1 MPRISEDQA
10 GQNLRAFLDMIA
22 VSELGQ
28 RMLNDPKS
36 DDGYKIIVGSV
47 PGSMYVFNDYADH
60 PRKRVFIKSIKTYS
74 TAAGR
79 YQLLSRYFD
88 AYKKQLQLPDFS
100 PVSQDLIAIQQ
111 IREQKALSLINDGKF
126 AEAVKRVSN
135 IWASLPESPY
145 GQHTNDMDALR
156 IAYINAGGQLA

>member
-22 VSELGQ
+22 VSELGE

-47 PGSMYVFNDYADH
+47 PGALYLFNDYSDH
-60 PRKRVFIKSIKTYS
+60 PRKRVFIKAIKTYS

-88 AYKKQLQLPDFS
+88 AYKASLHLPDFS
-100 PVSQDLIAIQQ
+100 PLSQDLIAIQQ
-111 IREQKALSLINDGKF
+111 IREQKALSFINDGNL
-126 AEAVKRVSN
+126 AEAIKRVSN
-135 IWASLPESPY
+135 IWASLPGNNY
-145 GQHTNDMDALR
+145 GQHQNKIDHLR
-156 IAYINAGGQLA
+156 LAYLNAGGQLA